1 MTASIKTGSS
11 LIVRAADGGPQPS
24 AHVGECGARK
34 HFCGNFAIRHDTNL
48 DIAKHQRSTRHL
60 GQLRGSGS
68 MPTILRTGTASID
81 LNQIGKINFPNR
93 EKCAARH
100 RFSFFRLKRER

>member
-1 MTASIKTGSS
+1 
-11 LIVRAADGGPQPS
+11 
-24 AHVGECGARK
+24 
-34 HFCGNFAIRHDTNL
+34 
-48 DIAKHQRSTRHL
+48 
-60 GQLRGSGS
+60 
-68 MPTILRTGTASID
+68 MPTILRTETASID